1 MKNHLA
7 IKFSALLCVITFMP
21 EDAFATGSKSTKFRS
36 VAGRES
42 SGVNTILNGR
52 GVPKV
57 TLGANGDFYIDILT
71 FTIYGPKRN
80 GKWPVG
86 ASLKGPQGIEG
97 KAGEKGVSGSQSS
110 GARGEKGEKGERG
123 ERGEKGE
130 TGERGADGA
139 QGAVGATGATGP
151 AGATGAAG
159 PAGATGAAGPA
170 GATGATGSAG
180 STGPAGANGSA
191 GTAGATGATGPA
203 GPRGE
208 TGTTG
213 VAGPTGP
220 TGPSSVQVVQ
230 VDTFSVGVVNDLNY
244 RSSFFGSLS
253 VGKKYQFEILLRG
266 NVTNSIGLNSAYGL
280 ALESSEASLVFEYS
294 SAIHDGSYRDSSGI
308 RSGYHFRIIG
318 TVSSVVASSSFRV
331 AIIHSDGT
339 QTMSTTG
346 VAYFRE
352 VGSVT

>member
-1 MKNHLA
+1 MSTELMKNHLA
-7 IKFSALLCVITFMP
+7 MKFSALLCVITFMP

-42 SGVNTILNGR
+42 SEVNTILNGR
-52 GVPKV
+52 GVPKA

-123 ERGEKGE
+123 DRGEKGE

-139 QGAVGATGATGP
+139 QGAVGAAGATGP
-151 AGATGAAG
+151 AGVT
-159 PAGATGAAGPA
+159 GATGAAGAA

-180 STGPAGANGSA
+180 ATGPAGANGSA

-213 VAGPTGP
+213 VAGPTGQ

-230 VDTFSVGVVNDLNY
+230 VDTFSVGVVNDINY

-253 VGKKYQFEILLRG
+253 VGKKYQFDILLRG
-266 NVTNSIGLNSAYGL
+266 TVTNSIGLNSAYGL
-280 ALESSEASLVFEYS
+280 ALESSEGSLVFEYS
-294 SAIHDGSYRDSSGI
+294 SAIHDGPYRDSSGV
-308 RSGYHFRIIG
+308 RSGYHFRIVG
-318 TVSSVVASSSFRV
+318 TVSSVAASSSIRV